1 MNKISQLEI
10 EILKAKDAYYN
21 SDKPIMSDKA
31 FDTLIDEL
39 RSIDPN
45 NKVISLIGAPIR
57 QTEWKKAQHQIPMG
71 SLDKV
76 NLPEELTDWVKDK
89 AKDEKLL
96 VCEKLDGL
104 SIEVIYEKGKLLQAI
119 TRGDSSIGEDIT
131 VNVIKMG
138 GVHAQLKESFTGSL
152 RGEII
157 MTKSNHK
164 KYFSDKANPRNAASG
179 VSKRLD
185 GVDVDKLDILFYQ
198 ALGDIEFKTETN
210 QFKWLEKQ
218 KCKTPNYWLM
228 NDAESVNK
236 FWRQYQD
243 SRREK
248 LDYDIDGLV
257 VRINDLEKQ
266 EELGHKDFR
275 PKGAIAFKFDNE
287 ARSSV
292 IREITWQ
299 TGNSG
304 RLTPVATIDPVSL
317 VGATITR
324 ASLYNMTNIEE
335 LGLDIGAEVLV
346 ERGNDV
352 IPLISELIKGTGTIA
367 KAPKCCPDC
376 KGEIKVEGEY
386 LICTNTDKCPS
397 QLTGRLQNWVN
408 ELNLL
413 EWGTTLLERLVTT
426 GKATSVDQLYKLT
439 VEDLASLDRMGE
451 KSAQKCYDIL
461 WANNEIPLDIFL
473 GGLTIKMI
481 GGSTI
486 RLIMNTG
493 ADTLEK
499 ISALSV
505 EDLEK
510 ISGVGPVKAKCLVDG
525 LKNNKQLIDN
535 ILKNGVKMKE
545 KVVGKLSN
553 KSFALTGAMVNKRA
567 DLEKMIIEA
576 GGEVKNSVG
585 RDLTFLVIA
594 DTSSTSSKAVKAR
607 SLGTALIDE
616 ETLLKMIT
624 A

>member
-499 ISALSV
+499 ISALLV